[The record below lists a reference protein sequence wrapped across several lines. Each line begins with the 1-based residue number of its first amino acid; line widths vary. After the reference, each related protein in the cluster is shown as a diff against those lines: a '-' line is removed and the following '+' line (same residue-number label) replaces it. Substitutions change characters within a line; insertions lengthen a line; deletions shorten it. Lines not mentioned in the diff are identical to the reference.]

1 VNLGKYIRT
10 LGYILLAAGAMF
22 ILGGQIRV
30 LWQHGVGALLQ
41 MVSPRNL
48 AFYAAAALILGP
60 GAMLIVLGEW
70 LDTKRRRRRRRT
82 SYLTD

>member
-1 VNLGKYIRT
+1 MGKHIKT
-10 LGYILLAAGAMF
+10 LGYITLVAGAMF

-30 LWQHGVGALLQ
+30 YWQHGVGALLQ
-41 MVSPRNL
+41 MVSPGNF

-60 GAMLIVLGEW
+60 GATLIVLGEW
-70 LDTKRRRRRRRT
+70 LDARRRRRRRRT